1 MTLQAC
7 GMKAWPERIL
17 SSDQAFTLVAAAL
30 TFDSS
35 TDKVLFYQGTSH
47 IDGDSIDVIY
57 FKLGTV
63 GAGGGAT
70 LDIRVET
77 VVNGRPSGTL
87 VNAGANVNVVIA
99 DTDDNTWKTATLG
112 TVASL
117 SYGQQFAI
125 VAVWVSGATPNI
137 AFRLLANVKG
147 LGGHYPLVMQD
158 ATGTWITPGSGSGI
172 ECIVHATTAG
182 ILSLPSLIP
191 VDGSGTI
198 TNIASGVEHALKF
211 TISFKNRCIGLS
223 PALFNIA
230 AGGDFTISL
239 WPSSSSVD
247 GDALMQV
254 ALDGDNAISTTTD
267 GYVTVFDTPVTL
279 TAATTYYMGV
289 RADTANTVGV
299 GALPVPAAIANAM
312 RGFPIDAL
320 TVHLA
325 TRTWTAGTAGAWT
338 DTTTS
343 LFIGSIIIDQL
354 DDGAGASAVKY
365 RANMS
370 GGL

>member
-1 MTLQAC
+1 
-7 GMKAWPERIL
+7 MKAWPERMISSAQSFGL
-17 SSDQAFTLVAAAL
+17 SSSTF

-35 TDKVLFYQGTSH
+35 TDKVVLYQGTSP
-47 IDGDSIDVIY
+47 INSDSIDVIY
-57 FKLGTV
+57 FRLGTV
-63 GAGGGAT
+63 AAGGGAT
-70 LDIRVET
+70 LDVRVET

-87 VNAGANVNVVIA
+87 VNAGANVNVVVA

-112 TVASL
+112 TAASL
-117 SYGQQFAI
+117 SYAQEFAI
-125 VAVWVSGATPNI
+125 IIVWVSGATPNI
-137 AFRLLANVKG
+137 QFRLVDGVKG
-147 LGGHYPLVMQD
+147 LGGHYPLVLQD
-158 ATGTWITPGSGSGI
+158 ATGTWISPGTISGV
-172 ECIVHATTAG
+172 EAIVHATTAG

-211 TISFKNRCIGLS
+211 TLPFKTRCVGLS

-279 TAATTYYMGV
+279 TATSTYYLGV
-289 RADTANTVGV
+289 RADTANTVGI
-299 GALPVPAAIANAM
+299 GSLAVPSGIADAM

-320 TVHLA
+320 TVYLS

-354 DDGAGASAVKY
+354 DDGAG
-365 RANMS
+365 
-370 GGL
+370 GGTTIAGTPMLRGMI